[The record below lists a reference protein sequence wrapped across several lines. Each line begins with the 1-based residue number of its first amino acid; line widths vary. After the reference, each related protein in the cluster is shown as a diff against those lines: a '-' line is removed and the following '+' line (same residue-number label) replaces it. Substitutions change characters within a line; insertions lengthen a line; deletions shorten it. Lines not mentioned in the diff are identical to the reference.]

1 MSAEQLYDPEILTKI
16 VSTLSSSGLSPDRL
30 ELEVTESVFMRDGS
44 DITKLL
50 DSIMA
55 LGVSLALDD
64 FGTGYS
70 SLGYLSRNR
79 FKTIKIDRSFVIGAA
94 KGKPEC
100 IAIMKAVIAL
110 SASLDIKTVAEGVE
124 TEEQLRVVCELGCSK
139 IQGFYFGRPM
149 RAADVIQMLYPRSSN
164 VA

>member
-1 MSAEQLYDPEILTKI
+1 
-16 VSTLSSSGLSPDRL
+16 
-30 ELEVTESVFMRDGS
+30 
-44 DITKLL
+44 
-50 DSIMA
+50 
-55 LGVSLALDD
+55 
-64 FGTGYS
+64 
-70 SLGYLSRNR
+70 
-79 FKTIKIDRSFVIGAA
+79 
-94 KGKPEC
+94 
-100 IAIMKAVIAL
+100 VIAL